1 MLISVVTD
9 CETVTLETTTSIV
22 GVSIVAH
29 VSALKMTE
37 WEVDSCVHG
46 YHVYEA
52 IWAAALGEQIG
63 CVREPLNAM
72 DRYAV
77 ALKKDGT
84 VIGHL
89 PQKIS
94 RICSLFIRR
103 RGTIE
108 CIVTDT
114 RRYSSDLPQGGLG
127 IPCTLLFSGEKR
139 EITKL
144 NSYMQRKFNIEVR
157 STYIYL

>member
-1 MLISVVTD
+1 M
-9 CETVTLETTTSIV
+9 

-77 ALKKDGT
+77 ALKKDGA

-94 RICSLFIRR
+94 QICSLFIRR
-103 RGTIE
+103 GGMIE
-108 CIVTDT
+108 CIVTGT
-114 RRYSSDLPQGGLG
+114 RRYSSDLPQGGLE

-139 EITKL
+139 EINEVKL
-144 NSYMQRKFNIEVR
+144 LYAKKIQH
-157 STYIYL
+157 